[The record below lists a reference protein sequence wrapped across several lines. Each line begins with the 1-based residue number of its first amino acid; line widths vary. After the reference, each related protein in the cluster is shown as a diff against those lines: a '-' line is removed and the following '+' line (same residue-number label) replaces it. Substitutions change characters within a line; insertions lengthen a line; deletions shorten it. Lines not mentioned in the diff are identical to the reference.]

1 MSTLRWRLASHE
13 EGAQLNV
20 LNNCC
25 LVSSPLSLCIRILSS
40 LYFIVRTCIH
50 VCILHVRMCGCG
62 INLVYYKQMANWC
75 MHYSC
80 VYIYVLRR
88 QGSFDIYICYMHVH
102 TCRYGYTSALWF
114 LLHAAHACT
123 CPVHSFHGIYICY
136 INDTVY
142 THIQYMCVY
151 TVYTHTVHVCV
162 HCIHTYIQYTRY
174 STLYTR
180 YSTLYTYNK
189 NKIIQYNVQL
199 YTVHTHT
206 IQYT

>member
-80 VYIYVLRR
+80 VYIHVLRR
-88 QGSFDIYICYMHVH
+88 QGSFWYIYLLYARTYMQVWLYICIMVSLACCTCMHVSSTFFSWYIYMLYKWYSVH
-102 TCRYGYTSALWF
+102 TR
-114 LLHAAHACT
+114 
-123 CPVHSFHGIYICY
+123 
-136 INDTVY
+136 
-142 THIQYMCVY
+142 
-151 TVYTHTVHVCV
+151 TVHVCV

-189 NKIIQYNVQL
+189 NKII
-199 YTVHTHT
+199 
-206 IQYT
+206 